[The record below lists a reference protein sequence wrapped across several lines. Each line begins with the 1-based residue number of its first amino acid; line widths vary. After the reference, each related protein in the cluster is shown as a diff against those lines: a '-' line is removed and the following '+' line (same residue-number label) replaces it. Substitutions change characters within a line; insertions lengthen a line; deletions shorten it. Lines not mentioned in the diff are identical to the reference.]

1 MYKYLSLIL
10 SLFIFLG
17 IYYTNNSYSGT
28 YAKFIVIITV
38 DGLRPDAITETDTPN
53 IYSLLKKS
61 SYTLKANTI
70 EPSLTLPAHT
80 SLVTGLSPENFRKL
94 QITWDNSSNYIE
106 DDTIFS
112 LSGIKG
118 LDSAMFVGKGKLGYI
133 ANPKYINHFY
143 YSNTFHTS
151 IRTITNSF
159 LSYFLKNKPE
169 LTLIHFPEPDISGH
183 KYGWMS
189 KKYLIALNKVDKSIS
204 QIIKTMEDHNLLKD
218 ILFIITA
225 DHGGVDKAHELDDPL
240 VKTIPWIA
248 YGSGIKKNH
257 KIEKEVFIYDT
268 APTVLKAFDIRTN
281 SKMDGK
287 PITEI
292 FIDSQIGSSPN

>member
-1 MYKYLSLIL
+1 
-10 SLFIFLG
+10 
-17 IYYTNNSYSGT
+17 
-28 YAKFIVIITV
+28 V
-38 DGLRPDAITETDTPN
+38 
-53 IYSLLKKS
+53 
-61 SYTLKANTI
+61 
-70 EPSLTLPAHT
+70 
-80 SLVTGLSPENFRKL
+80 
-94 QITWDNSSNYIE
+94 
-106 DDTIFS
+106 
-112 LSGIKG
+112 
-118 LDSAMFVGKGKLGYI
+118 MFVGKGKLEYI
-133 ANPKYINHFY
+133 ANPEYINHFY
-143 YSNTFHTS
+143 SANTFHTS

-169 LTLIHFPEPDISGH
+169 ITLIHFPEPDISGH

-204 QIIKTMEDHNLLKD
+204 QIIKTLEDHNLLSD
-218 ILFIITA
+218 VLIIITA
-225 DHGGVDKAHELDDPL
+225 DHGGVDKSHKLDDPL